1 MNKKN
6 KILLIIATITFLSMV
21 IGATYAYFFM
31 QGNHSGTIDTSVIT
45 GTTDLLSFNFGD
57 SIYIQA
63 NQDNFGEGM
72 GNLSDSTTGTALLR
86 AGDTTSSTSA
96 TYNIYLI
103 IETNDFIYTTS
114 EGTPEILL
122 NVTDPNGNKVEN
134 ITGLVHY
141 EDGFDITTRTGG
153 FLLVPD
159 YQISATNTSETIQ
172 DWNIEV
178 TFVNLDTDQQANTNK
193 TLTGKLYITQDKMSS
208 YELAEINNIE
218 STTTYNSIRV
228 IPDVKVGSGSIDK
241 YYYGIEEVSNTRS
254 IDTVEFI
261 ESNEDN
267 YEFTNLKSNTE
278 YKIYSY
284 VVDTNNIKSNVYET
298 NVTTNEYESPTVD
311 NVTHSVTLNSIT
323 VNVNASGGSNNVS
336 KYMYKINDNEWV
348 ESSNNTYTF
357 TDLTDSTEYDIRI
370 KVVDSNN
377 RESTEYYEKITTEV
391 YILPVVTSVNASTTW
406 NSITLTPS
414 GTNGTNNIV
423 RYEYS
428 INNGAYQTSNIF
440 SNLSENTNYT
450 INVKAIDSD
459 GRESNVYQ
467 TTVRTDTY
475 TLPTISISSS
485 ATTNSITVS
494 VNATPGDGNIVSYHY
509 SRDNGSNYTTTS
521 SNTHTFSGLTPGATY
536 YLKVYVTDSNGR
548 TSTVATRTQ
557 ATTYV
562 NPSVSRV
569 TASNITSDSVTI
581 NVTASGGSNSIS
593 RYYYSSNNGS
603 TWVNS
608 TSSSYTF
615 TGLSPGTQYTFR
627 VYVEDVAGYESE
639 QKTVSA
645 TTSNPTLADICISG
659 ANLAGCI
666 KGYHSANGDGSEGI
680 YLHDGQGTYGRQ
692 EAGDNSYRFSGANPN
707 NYVCFGSDAA
717 TCPNDNLYRIIGVFG
732 NQVKLIKHDYATTSL
747 LGTNGA
753 YYNTYA
759 GAEWNTSYYKGSNS
773 TSSIG
778 IYYWNNSTNNNT
790 WSQSNLNIVNLNQNY
805 LNNIG
810 STWSSKIANHTWQ
823 VGGNTKENI
832 GTATPKTA
840 YTNEIVSPASN
851 TTYNTKIGLMYVSDY
866 GYATSPSNWNRD
878 LFDYGSTTVRNNNW
892 MYMGLEEWTITRR
905 SDNTN
910 YAFYVVIAGRVNNG
924 VNHLG
929 VRPSFYLNSNVTLTG
944 GSGTQTDPFTIS

>member
-1 MNKKN
+1 MKKRKN
-6 KILLIIATITFLSMV
+6 TILLVIAIITLITVVL
-21 IGATYAYFFM
+21 GATYAYFFM
-31 QGNHSGTIDTSVIT
+31 QGNRGANIDTNIIT
-45 GTTDLLSFNFGD
+45 GTTDLLSFKFGD
-57 SIYIQA
+57 EINIQA
-63 NQDNFGEGM
+63 NQDNFGAGM

-86 AGDTTSSTSA
+86 AGDTTSNVDA

-103 IETNDFIYTTS
+103 IESNDFVYTTS

-122 NVTDPNGNKVEN
+122 NVTDPNGNPVEN

-159 YQISATNTSETIQ
+159 YEISATNTSETIQ

-178 TFVNLDTDQQANTNK
+178 TLVNLDTDQQANTNK

-228 IPDVKVGSGSIDK
+228 TPDVKVGSGSIDK

-298 NVTTNEYESPTVD
+298 NVTTNEYVNPTID

-323 VNVNASGGSNNVS
+323 VNVNASGGSNNVT
-336 KYMYKINDNEWV
+336 KYMYKINENEWV

-377 RESTEYYEKITTEV
+377 RESTEYYEAITTEV

-428 INNGAYQTSNIF
+428 INNGAYQTSNVF

-450 INVKAIDSD
+450 INVKAIDSI
-459 GRESNVYQ
+459 GRESNVYTLQ
-467 TTVRTDTY
+467 VRTDTY
-475 TLPTISISSS
+475 KLPSISISSS

-494 VNATPGDGNIVSYHY
+494 VSATPGDGNIVSYHY

-521 SNTHTFSGLTPGATY
+521 SNTHTFSGLTSGATY
-536 YLKVYVTDSNGR
+536 YLRVYVTDNNGR
-548 TSTVATRTQ
+548 TSSVATRTQ

-562 NPSVSRV
+562 NPSVSNV
-569 TASNITSDSVTI
+569 TASNITSDSITI
-581 NVTASGGSNSIS
+581 NVSASGGSNSIS

-603 TWVNS
+603 SWVNS

-615 TGLSPGTQYTFR
+615 SGLTKGTTYNFK
-627 VYVEDVAGYESE
+627 VYVKDSAGYSSSA
-639 QKTVSA
+639 KSISA
-645 TTSNPTLADICISG
+645 TTENAILLADY
-659 ANLAGCI
+659 I
-666 KGYHSANGDGSEGI
+666 KSLYTSQGTNGI
-680 YLHDGQGTYGRQ
+680 YYHTSSL
-692 EAGDNSYRFSGANPN
+692 ANSAADNSYRYAGANPN

-717 TCPNDNLYRIIGVFG
+717 TCPSDNLYRIIGVFG
-732 NQVKLIKHDYATTSL
+732 SEVKLIKSTSYGGYAWNSSGRNTWSSSTIRSILNTT
-747 LGTNGA
+747 
-753 YYNTYA
+753 YYNTL
-759 GAEWNTSYYKGSNS
+759 S
-773 TSSIG
+773 T
-778 IYYWNNSTNNNT
+778 T
-790 WSQSNLNIVNLNQNY
+790 WRN
-805 LNNIG
+805 
-810 STWSSKIANHTWQ
+810 KIATHVWK
-823 VGGNTKENI
+823 VGGMAYSTTNTAKQYYDTEV
-832 GTATPKTA
+832 G
-840 YTNEIVSPASN
+840 SSSSS
-851 TTYNTKIGLMYVSDY
+851 TTDSMKIGLMYVSDY
-866 GYATSPSNWNRD
+866 GFAASADYWTTELNNYEPSKSSNW
-878 LFDYGSTTVRNNNW
+878 
-892 MYMGLEEWTITRR
+892 MAGLSEWTVSRYSSITSSAFRVN
-905 SDNTN
+905 SSGYVNTN
-910 YAFYVVIAGRVNNG
+910 SVTLSSAA
-924 VNHLG
+924 
-929 VRPSFYLNSNVTLTG
+929 RPSFYLSSSTTYVS
-944 GSGTQTDPFTIS
+944 GSGASADPIRIN

>member
-57 SIYIQA
+57 QIYIQA
-63 NQDNFGEGM
+63 NQDNFGENM

-103 IETNDFIYTTS
+103 IESNDFVYTS
-114 EGTPEILL
+114 DNGTPEILL
-122 NVTDPNGNKVEN
+122 NVTDPNGNPVEN

-159 YQISATNTSETIQ
+159 YEISATNTSETIQ

-178 TFVNLDTDQQANTNK
+178 TLVNLDTDQQANTNK

-228 IPDVKVGSGSIDK
+228 TPDVKVGSGSIDK
-241 YYYGIEEVSNTRS
+241 YYYGIEEVNNTRS

-267 YEFTNLKSNTE
+267 YEFTNLESNTE
-278 YKIYSY
+278 YKVYSY

-298 NVTTNEYESPTVD
+298 NVTTNEYVIPTVD

-323 VNVNASGGSNNVS
+323 VNVTASGGSNNVT
-336 KYMYKINDNEWV
+336 KYMYKINDNDWIET
-348 ESSNNTYTF
+348 SNNTYTF

-406 NSITLTPS
+406 NSITLTPI

-428 INNGAYQTSNIF
+428 INNGAYQANNVF

-450 INVKAIDSD
+450 INVKAIDSI
-459 GRESNVYQ
+459 GRESNVYTLQ
-467 TTVRTDTY
+467 VRTDTY
-475 TLPTISISSS
+475 KLPSISISSS

-494 VNATPGDGNIVSYHY
+494 VSATPGDGSIVSYHY
-509 SRDNGSNYTTTS
+509 SRDNGSNYTTSS
-521 SNTHTFSGLTPGATY
+521 SNTHTFSGLTSGATY

-581 NVTASGGSNSIS
+581 NVTASGGTNSIS

-603 TWVNS
+603 SWVNS

-615 TGLSPGTQYTFR
+615 TGLSPGTTYNFR
-627 VYVEDVAGYESE
+627 VYIEDTAGYESE

-645 TTSNPTLADICISG
+645 TTSNPILADVCSSG
-659 ANLAGCI
+659 ANLASCI
-666 KGYHSANGDGSEGI
+666 KNYHSANGDGSEGI
-680 YLHDGQGTYGRQ
+680 YLHDGVGSYTNADQ
-692 EAGDNSYRFSGANPN
+692 EAGDGSYRFSGANPN
-707 NYVCFGSDAA
+707 NYVCFGSTAG
-717 TCPNDNLYRIIGVFG
+717 TCPNDNLYRIIGVFD
-732 NQVKLIKHDYATTSL
+732 NQAKLIK
-747 LGTNGA
+747 
-753 YYNTYA
+753 
-759 GAEWNTSYYKGSNS
+759 NTSIGNSYWSGSYSNES
-773 TSSIG
+773 
-778 IYYWNNSTNNNT
+778 NT
-790 WSQSNLNIVNLNQNY
+790 WSSSKLNTETLNETY
-805 LNNIG
+805 LNGLG
-810 STWSSKIANHTWQ
+810 SIWSRKIAITEWQ
-823 VGGNTKENI
+823 VGGMVYSQTNTVKQY
-832 GTATPKTA
+832 
-840 YTNEIVSPASN
+840 YTLELGSSSSG
-851 TTYNTKIGLMYVSDY
+851 TTYSAKVGLMYVSDY
-866 GYATSPSNWNRD
+866 GYAAVPSFW
-878 LFDYGSTTVRNNNW
+878 TT
-892 MYMGLEEWTITRR
+892 GLYNYREAKSSNYLAGITEWTISRR
-905 SDNTN
+905 TD
-910 YAFYVVIAGRVNNG
+910 YATYVFEVYHAGGISSYGASYSGR
-924 VNHLG
+924 G
-929 VRPSFYLNSNVTLTG
+929 VRPSFYLNSNVTITG

>member
-1 MNKKN
+1 MKDKKN
-6 KILLIIATITFLSMV
+6 KIVLIIATITFLSMV
-21 IGATYAYFFM
+21 IGATYAYFFT

-57 SIYIQA
+57 QIYIQA
-63 NQDNFGEGM
+63 NQDNFGENM

-86 AGDTTSSTSA
+86 AGDTTSNVDA

-103 IETNDFIYTTS
+103 IESNDFVYTTS

-122 NVTDPNGNKVEN
+122 NVTDPNGNPVEN

-159 YQISATNTSETIQ
+159 YEISATNTSETIQ

-178 TFVNLDTDQQANTNK
+178 TLVNLDTDQQANTNK

-228 IPDVKVGSGSIDK
+228 TPDVKVGSGSIDK

-298 NVTTNEYESPTVD
+298 NVTTNEYVNPTID

-323 VNVNASGGSNNVS
+323 VNVNASGGSNNVT
-336 KYMYKINDNEWV
+336 KYMYKINENEWV

-377 RESTEYYEKITTEV
+377 RESTEYYEAITTEV

-414 GTNGTNNIV
+414 GTNGTNNIDH
-423 RYEYS
+423 YEYS
-428 INNGAYQTSNIF
+428 INNGAYQTSNVF

-459 GRESNVYQ
+459 NRESNVYTLQ
-467 TTVRTDTY
+467 VRTDTY
-475 TLPTISISSS
+475 RLPTINISSS

-581 NVTASGGSNSIS
+581 NVSASGGSNSIS

-615 TGLSPGTQYTFR
+615 SGLSAGTTYNFK
-627 VYVEDVAGYESE
+627 VYVKDSAGYSSST
-639 QKTVSA
+639 KSISA
-645 TTSNPTLADICISG
+645 TTEDNTLASY
-659 ANLAGCI
+659 I
-666 KGYHSANGDGSEGI
+666 KGLYTSQGTNGIYYHTSSLANG
-680 YLHDGQGTYGRQ
+680 
-692 EAGDNSYRFSGANPN
+692 AADNSYRYAGANPN

-717 TCPNDNLYRIIGVFG
+717 TCPSDNLYRIIGVFG
-732 NQVKLIKHDYATTSL
+732 SEVKLIKSTSYGNYAWDSEYDNTWSSSSIRNTL
-747 LGTNGA
+747 NIT
-753 YYNTYA
+753 YYNTLSA
-759 GAEWNTSYYKGSNS
+759 
-773 TSSIG
+773 
-778 IYYWNNSTNNNT
+778 T
-790 WSQSNLNIVNLNQNY
+790 WQN
-805 LNNIG
+805 
-810 STWSSKIANHTWQ
+810 KIATHTWK
-823 VGGNTKENI
+823 VGEMEEKTEY
-832 GTATPKTA
+832 TAKQ
-840 YTNEIVSPASN
+840 YYDVEVGSSSSS
-851 TTYNTKIGLMYVSDY
+851 TTDSMKIGLMYVSDY
-866 GYATSPSNWNRD
+866 GFAANPDYWTTDLNYYNAATDENWLYLGVD
-878 LFDYGSTTVRNNNW
+878 
-892 MYMGLEEWTITRR
+892 EWTISPVSSSSNDVFYLSNFGYLSSYY
-905 SDNTN
+905 SD
-910 YAFYVVIAGRVNNG
+910 YVYSA
-924 VNHLG
+924 
-929 VRPSFYLNSNVTLTG
+929 RPVFYLNSSVTYV
-944 GSGTQTDPFTIS
+944 SGNGTESNPYRIS

>member
-1 MNKKN
+1 MKKRKN
-6 KILLIIATITFLSMV
+6 TILLVIAIITLITVVL
-21 IGATYAYFFM
+21 GATYAYFFM
-31 QGNHSGTIDTSVIT
+31 QGNRGANIDTNIIT
-45 GTTDLLSFNFGD
+45 GTTDLLSFKFGD
-57 SIYIQA
+57 EINIQA
-63 NQDNFGEGM
+63 NQDNFGAGM

-86 AGDTTSSTSA
+86 AGDTTSNVDA

-103 IETNDFIYTTS
+103 IESNDFVYTTS

-122 NVTDPNGNKVEN
+122 NVTDPNGNPVEN

-159 YQISATNTSETIQ
+159 YEISATNTSETIQ

-178 TFVNLDTDQQANTNK
+178 TLVNLDTDQQANTNK

-228 IPDVKVGSGSIDK
+228 TPDVKVGSGSIDK

-298 NVTTNEYESPTVD
+298 NVTTNEYVNPTID

-323 VNVNASGGSNNVS
+323 VNVNASGGSNNVT
-336 KYMYKINDNEWV
+336 KYMYKINENEWV

-377 RESTEYYEKITTEV
+377 RESTEYYEAITTEV

-428 INNGAYQTSNIF
+428 INNGAYQANNVF

-450 INVKAIDSD
+450 IKVKAIDSN
-459 GRESNVYQ
+459 GRESNVYE
-467 TTVRTDTY
+467 TTVKTDTY
-475 TLPTISISSS
+475 KLPSISISSS

-521 SNTHTFSGLTPGATY
+521 SNTHTFSGLTSGATY
-536 YLKVYVTDSNGR
+536 YLRVYVTDSNGR
-548 TSTVATRTQ
+548 TSSVATRTQ

-562 NPSVSRV
+562 NPSVSNV
-569 TASNITSDSVTI
+569 TASNITSDSITI
-581 NVTASGGSNSIS
+581 NVSASGGSNSIS

-615 TGLSPGTQYTFR
+615 SGLSAGTTYNFK
-627 VYVEDVAGYESE
+627 VYVKDSVGYSSNT
-639 QKTVSA
+639 KSISA
-645 TTSNPTLADICISG
+645 TTDSSVYICNTG
-659 ANLAGCI
+659 TNLASCI
-666 KGYHSANGDGSEGI
+666 KLQYT
-680 YLHDGQGTYGRQ
+680 GQGTNGIYYHTSSL
-692 EAGDNSYRFSGANPN
+692 ANSAADNSYRYAGANPN

-717 TCPNDNLYRIIGVFG
+717 TCPSDNLYRIIGVFG
-732 NQVKLIKHDYATTSL
+732 SEVKLIKSTSYGDYAWDSGNDNTWSTSDIKTTL
-747 LGTNGA
+747 NTT
-753 YYNTYA
+753 YYNTLSA
-759 GAEWNTSYYKGSNS
+759 
-773 TSSIG
+773 
-778 IYYWNNSTNNNT
+778 T
-790 WSQSNLNIVNLNQNY
+790 WQN
-805 LNNIG
+805 
-810 STWSSKIANHTWQ
+810 KIATHAWK
-823 VGGNTKENI
+823 VGGMDSNFTY
-832 GTATPKTA
+832 TAKQYYDVEVGSSSSSTPD
-840 YTNEIVSPASN
+840 SM
-851 TTYNTKIGLMYVSDY
+851 KIGLMYVSDY
-866 GYATSPSNWNRD
+866 GFAASPDYWTTELYYYEPSKSSNW
-878 LFDYGSTTVRNNNW
+878 
-892 MYMGLEEWTITRR
+892 MAGLTEWTVSRDSSR
-905 SDNTN
+905 TN
-910 YAFYVVIAGRVNNG
+910 IAFRVYSSG
-924 VNHLG
+924 LVDDIYGHVTYSFA
-929 VRPSFYLNSNVTLTG
+929 VRPSFYLSSSTTYVS
-944 GSGTQTDPFTIS
+944 GSGSSADPFRIT

>member
-1 MNKKN
+1 MKKRKN
-6 KILLIIATITFLSMV
+6 TILLVIAIITLITVVL
-21 IGATYAYFFM
+21 GATYAYFFM
-31 QGNHSGTIDTSVIT
+31 QGNRGANIDTNIIT
-45 GTTDLLSFNFGD
+45 GTTDLLSFKFGD
-57 SIYIQA
+57 EINIQA
-63 NQDNFGEGM
+63 NQDNFGAGM

-86 AGDTTSSTSA
+86 AGDTTSNVDA

-103 IETNDFIYTTS
+103 IESNDFVYTTS

-122 NVTDPNGNKVEN
+122 NVTDPNGNPVEN

-159 YQISATNTSETIQ
+159 YEISATNTSETIQ

-178 TFVNLDTDQQANTNK
+178 TLVNLDTDQQANTNK

-228 IPDVKVGSGSIDK
+228 TPDVKVGSGSIDK

-298 NVTTNEYESPTVD
+298 NVTTNEYVNPTID

-323 VNVNASGGSNNVS
+323 VNVNASGGSNNVT
-336 KYMYKINDNEWV
+336 KYMYKINENEWV

-377 RESTEYYEKITTEV
+377 RESTEYYEAITTEV

-428 INNGAYQTSNIF
+428 INNGAYQTSNVF

-450 INVKAIDSD
+450 INVKAIDSI
-459 GRESNVYQ
+459 GRESNVYTLQ
-467 TTVRTDTY
+467 VRTDTY
-475 TLPTISISSS
+475 KLPSISISSS

-494 VNATPGDGNIVSYHY
+494 VSATPGDGNIVSYHY

-521 SNTHTFSGLTPGATY
+521 SNTHTFSGLTSGATY
-536 YLKVYVTDSNGR
+536 YLRVYVTDNNGR
-548 TSTVATRTQ
+548 TSSVATRTQ

-562 NPSVSRV
+562 NPSVSNV
-569 TASNITSDSVTI
+569 TASNITSDSITI
-581 NVTASGGSNSIS
+581 NVSASGGSNSIS

-603 TWVNS
+603 SWVNS

-615 TGLSPGTQYTFR
+615 SGLTKGTTYNFK
-627 VYVEDVAGYESE
+627 VYVKDSAGYSSNT
-639 QKTVSA
+639 KSISA
-645 TTSNPTLADICISG
+645 TTDNAVLLADY
-659 ANLAGCI
+659 I
-666 KGYHSANGDGSEGI
+666 KGLYTSQGTNGI
-680 YLHDGQGTYGRQ
+680 YYHTSSL
-692 EAGDNSYRFSGANPN
+692 ANSAADNSYRYAGANPN

-717 TCPNDNLYRIIGVFG
+717 TCPSDNLYRIIGVFD
-732 NQVKLIKHDYATTSL
+732 NEVKLIKSTSYGNYAWDSGSNTWSSSTIRSTLNTT
-747 LGTNGA
+747 
-753 YYNTYA
+753 YYNTLSA
-759 GAEWNTSYYKGSNS
+759 TWQNKIATHTWKVGGMK
-773 TSSIG
+773 
-778 IYYWNNSTNNNT
+778 NNSSYTAK
-790 WSQSNLNIVNLNQNY
+790 QYYDVEV
-805 LNNIG
+805 G
-810 STWSSKIANHTWQ
+810 SSS
-823 VGGNTKENI
+823 
-832 GTATPKTA
+832 
-840 YTNEIVSPASN
+840 SS
-851 TTYNTKIGLMYVSDY
+851 TTDSMKIGLMYVSDY
-866 GYATSPSNWNRD
+866 GFAASADYWTTALSDYESSKSSNW
-878 LFDYGSTTVRNNNW
+878 
-892 MYMGLEEWTITRR
+892 MAGLTEWTVSRY
-905 SDNTN
+905 SSNTN
-910 YAFYVVIAGRVNNG
+910 GAVRVSSAGDVYVSG
-924 VNHLG
+924 VTSSG
-929 VRPSFYLNSNVTLTG
+929 PARPSFYLSTSTTYVS
-944 GSGTQTDPFTIS
+944 GSGSSADPIRIT